1 MSTALWPLQQAAY
14 AALTADA
21 ALMTL
26 VSGVYDE
33 VPEQAAHPYV
43 SIGSITELVDD
54 AHNQRGLNT
63 SLVLHVWSKYRGF
76 KEAAGILAALD
87 TVLDRRPL
95 TVTGYKDVSVAHQ
108 QHQELRD
115 PDPEIRHINVTYR
128 VWMTK
133 EEE

>member
-1 MSTALWPLQQAAY
+1 MSTALWPLQKAVY
-14 AALTADA
+14 AALTADT
-21 ALMTL
+21 ALMAL

-33 VPEQAAHPYV
+33 VPEGSAYPYV

-54 AHNQRGLNT
+54 AHNQRGLSTNV
-63 SLVLHVWSKYRGF
+63 VLHVWSTQLGF
-76 KEAAGILAALD
+76 REAAEVFAAVD
-87 TVLDRRPL
+87 AVLDRRPL
-95 TVTGYKDVSVAHQ
+95 TVEGYRDVSVAHQ

>member
-1 MSTALWPLQQAAY
+1 MTTALWPLQRAVY
-14 AALTADA
+14 AALTADT
-21 ALMTL
+21 ALMAL

-33 VPEQAAHPYV
+33 VPEPAAYPYV

-54 AHNQRGLNT
+54 AHDQRGLT
-63 SLVLHVWSKYRGF
+63 TDLVLHVWSKYHGF
-76 KEAAGILAALD
+76 KEAAEILDALD
-87 TVLDRRPL
+87 AVLDRQPL
-95 TVTGYKDVSVAHQ
+95 AVEGFTDVSVAHQ

-133 EEE
+133 E